1 MKKPFRDRLRDG
13 PILCDG
19 AMGTLLDMY
28 GYRELPHEMEVLRH
42 PEIVEQIHREYRDAG
57 AEILETNTF
66 GANALRLAEYH
77 LEDHVREINLRAVEI
92 ARGVA
97 EDSLYVAGAV
107 GPTGKFLEPIGPLKK
122 ADARAVFR
130 EQIEV
135 LVESGV
141 DLIMLETFVSLD
153 ELDEAIAAVKE
164 VADIPIVAQRAFPED
179 GSVLATNFPAEVL
192 EHIWKRGVDVVG
204 SNCTV
209 GPQRMFTIM
218 RTMHNSGVYLSA
230 QPAAGVPTLV
240 DGRAVYHAT
249 PEYLA
254 IYAREL
260 LKTGV
265 TIIGACCG
273 STPDHIRSIAKVV
286 KEFRETSS
294 STEEVRITEATDR
307 IRSQGQPQS
316 RPNERDTSAASFV
329 NEPATVRLREEKR
342 ESAPGEQLKNRSVF
356 ASNIGKKFLT
366 SVELDVPRG
375 IDLSSIFEGATYL
388 KQQGIDAINIT
399 DGARA
404 RLRMSPIAISHLVQ
418 QRIGIEAI
426 THMACRDRNLLGLQS
441 DLLAAHALG
450 IRNILAVTGDPTSIG
465 DYPQATSVFDID
477 SIGLI
482 RAINA
487 MNHGQDIM
495 GNSLGDRTSF
505 LIACAV
511 NPLADN
517 PEREIERLT
526 KKIESGA
533 EIAFTQ
539 PIYELQTLEHFL
551 LKIEHLRIP
560 LMVGILP
567 LRSYR
572 HAEFLHNEV
581 PGISIPERIRERLRN
596 ARDRAPVIGVEI
608 AGEFLHEIRTMVQ
621 GAYLMPP
628 FRKYHIVIDILG
640 MM

>member
-42 PEIVEQIHREYRDAG
+42 PEIVEKIHREYRDAG

-66 GANALRLAEYH
+66 GANSLRLAEYH
-77 LEDHVREINLRAVEI
+77 LEDHVREINLKAVEI
-92 ARGVA
+92 ARRVA

-107 GPTGKFLEPIGPLKK
+107 GPTGKFLEPIGSLKRG
-122 ADARAVFR
+122 DARAVFR

-141 DLIMLETFVSLD
+141 DLIMLETFVSLE
-153 ELDEAIAAVKE
+153 ELDEAIAAAKE

-265 TIIGACCG
+265 TLIGACCG
-273 STPDHIRSIAKVV
+273 STPEHIRSIAKVL

-294 STEEVRITEATDR
+294 STGEVRITEVTDR
-307 IRSQGQPQS
+307 SRSQAS
-316 RPNERDTSAASFV
+316 FAKESAA
-329 NEPATVRLREEKR
+329 VRLEEEKR
-342 ESAPGEQLKNRSVF
+342 EPAPGEELKDRSVF

-495 GNSLGDRTSF
+495 GNSLGDSTSF

-526 KKIESGA
+526 KKVESGA

-539 PIYELQTLEHFL
+539 PIYELQTLEDFL

-581 PGISIPERIRERLRN
+581 PGISIPEKIRERLRN

-628 FRKYHIVIDILG
+628 FRKYQIVVDILG